1 MKKEL
6 NKKSNQVTVLLQG
19 SYNVDSE
26 VLKKFI
32 REEHCPLFYSLDDS
46 GIVRF
51 EWFLDENEKTG
62 TLIEVFESSKHWEE
76 LGGKVSYFGKPHPE
90 IYNLCFDKKE
100 KVLAIGDN
108 LRTDIKGANNL
119 NLDCIFITDGVH
131 RDEMNK
137 ISDLNKLL
145 ETHNVKIDF
154 FQKELTW

>member
-6 NKKSNQVTVLLQG
+6 NKKSNQVTVLLKG
-19 SYNVDSE
+19 SYTVDSD

-76 LGGKVSYFGKPHPE
+76 LGGKVLGSPIFAKLNE
-90 IYNLCFDKKE
+90 LFKIE
-100 KVLAIGDN
+100 KTTVLGDLSEAWKTKIQALNPIHKTYIGGIN
-108 LRTDIKGANNL
+108 
-119 NLDCIFITDGVH
+119 
-131 RDEMNK
+131 
-137 ISDLNKLL
+137 
-145 ETHNVKIDF
+145 
-154 FQKELTW
+154 

>member
-1 MKKEL
+1 MKREL

-19 SYNVDSE
+19 SYTVGSD

-76 LGGKVSYFGKPHPE
+76 LGGKVLVSPIFAKLNE
-90 IYNLCFDKKE
+90 LFKIE
-100 KVLAIGDN
+100 KTTVLGDISEAWKTKIQALNPIHKTYIGGIN
-108 LRTDIKGANNL
+108 
-119 NLDCIFITDGVH
+119 
-131 RDEMNK
+131 
-137 ISDLNKLL
+137 
-145 ETHNVKIDF
+145 
-154 FQKELTW
+154 

>member
-76 LGGKVSYFGKPHPE
+76 
-90 IYNLCFDKKE
+90 IAD
-100 KVLAIGDN
+100 KVLGSTIFAKLNELFKIEKLTVLGDISEVWKTKIQALNPIIKTYIGGIN
-108 LRTDIKGANNL
+108 
-119 NLDCIFITDGVH
+119 
-131 RDEMNK
+131 
-137 ISDLNKLL
+137 
-145 ETHNVKIDF
+145 
-154 FQKELTW
+154 

>member
-6 NKKSNQVTVLLQG
+6 YKKSNQVTVLLQG

-76 LGGKVSYFGKPHPE
+76 LGGKVIGSPIFSKLNE
-90 IYNLCFDKKE
+90 LFKIE
-100 KVLAIGDN
+100 KLTVLGDISEVWKTKIQALN
-108 LRTDIKGANNL
+108 PIIKTYVGGIN
-119 NLDCIFITDGVH
+119 
-131 RDEMNK
+131 
-137 ISDLNKLL
+137 
-145 ETHNVKIDF
+145 
-154 FQKELTW
+154 

>member
-6 NKKSNQVTVLLQG
+6 NKKSNQVNVLLQG

-76 LGGKVSYFGKPHPE
+76 LGGKVLDSPIFAKLNE
-90 IYNLCFDKKE
+90 LFKIE
-100 KVLAIGDN
+100 KTTVLGDISEAWKTKIQALNPIHKTYIGGIN
-108 LRTDIKGANNL
+108 
-119 NLDCIFITDGVH
+119 
-131 RDEMNK
+131 
-137 ISDLNKLL
+137 
-145 ETHNVKIDF
+145 
-154 FQKELTW
+154 

>member
-6 NKKSNQVTVLLQG
+6 YKKSNQVTVLLQG

-62 TLIEVFESSKHWEE
+62 TLIEVFESSKYWEE
-76 LGGKVSYFGKPHPE
+76 LGGKVIGSPIFSKLNE
-90 IYNLCFDKKE
+90 LFKIE
-100 KVLAIGDN
+100 KLTVLGDISEVWKTKIQALN
-108 LRTDIKGANNL
+108 PIIKTYVGGIN
-119 NLDCIFITDGVH
+119 
-131 RDEMNK
+131 
-137 ISDLNKLL
+137 
-145 ETHNVKIDF
+145 
-154 FQKELTW
+154 